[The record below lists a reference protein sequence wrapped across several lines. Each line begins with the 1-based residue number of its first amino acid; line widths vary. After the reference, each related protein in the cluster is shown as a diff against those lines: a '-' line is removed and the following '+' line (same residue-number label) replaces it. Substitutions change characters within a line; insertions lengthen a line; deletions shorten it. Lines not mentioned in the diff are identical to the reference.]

1 MRALLF
7 AAACLAAAPA
17 PGALSAGQAVERVES
32 IPLRR
37 GYYVA
42 SDTPCAE
49 ASNAT
54 TSLFKGDGFYLTC
67 ETRSIERVDADTYR
81 LSETCA
87 DREGGPDIESVQTL
101 RVTSDMGFTVLGADG
116 SSRSARF
123 CRQQDMPEPFSRN
136 DLSDLLG

>member
-17 PGALSAGQAVERVES
+17 PGAPSGGQAVERVES

-42 SDTPCAE
+42 SDTPCGE

-54 TSLFKGDGFYLTC
+54 TTLFKGDGFYLTC
-67 ETRSIERVDADTYR
+67 STRSIERTGSDTYR
-81 LSETCA
+81 LNETCS
-87 DREGGPDIESVQTL
+87 DRGEPERDTSQTI
-101 RVTSDMGFTVLGADG
+101 RVTSDMGFAVVADDG
-116 SSRSARF
+116 STWSARF
-123 CRQQDMPEPFSRN
+123 CRQQDMPEPFSTN